1 MLFKLENNL
10 LVLDKDSLRG
20 VPEFKK
26 ILERDRGS
34 EGDSQGRLKLR
45 AWKEFYYIYY
55 IADFRS
61 NGNLA
66 GFNDKELH
74 LRGVKEADLEATFK
88 PDDDIRKAI
97 EVYKQTLLE
106 ITPSYTLLTELIR
119 GIRLSEKVVKSM
131 ILGVEKVLELNE
143 LTLAAEGEINI
154 AMLLTNNSALEAQLK
169 SFTKISTEFPK
180 TLDMLKMML
189 EKVLKEEADTRVGR
203 GGKAI
208 GNRADPVK

>member
-1 MLFKLENNL
+1 MLFKVENNL
-10 LVLDKDSLRG
+10 LVLDKDEIRG

-61 NGNLA
+61 NGNMA

-74 LRGVKEADLEATFK
+74 LRGVIEAELEEKFK
-88 PDDDIRKAI
+88 PDEEIKKAI
-97 EVYKQTLLE
+97 EVYRQILLE
-106 ITPSYTLLTELIR
+106 ITPSYTLLLKLIQ
-119 GIRLSEKVVKSM
+119 GVKLSERVVKSM

-143 LTLAAEGEINI
+143 ITLAAEGEINI
-154 AMLLTNNSALEAQLK
+154 AMLLTNNNALEAQLK
-169 SFTKISTEFPK
+169 SFTKIANDFPK
-180 TLDMLKMML
+180 TMDTLRDTLG
-189 EKVLKEEADTRVGR
+189 KVLKEEADTRIGR
-203 GGKAI
+203 GGKTI